1 MSRSNYFL
9 PFDMSHD
16 HKHHHHHHHHNIDD
30 SSIWK
35 LWVSIALNLA
45 ITIAEFVGGLLS
57 NSLAL
62 LSDAVHNL
70 NDTISLGI
78 SLVARKIS
86 KRGVNQDKTF
96 GYKRA
101 EIIGA
106 FINLITLVIVALFLL
121 KEGIERFFDPQ
132 PIDGFTMFWVA
143 IVGLI
148 GNFVT
153 AALLFKE
160 SKDNLNL
167 KSAYIHILSDGL
179 SSVGVIIGGWL
190 ILKYEWF
197 IVDTILTIAIGV
209 YILWHSYH
217 MLRETIDILMESKPD
232 DLQLDEL
239 KDTMLDLDGVCG
251 VHHIHVWRLN
261 ETQVL
266 LECHVVIEKE
276 DVYQMEDIKAAIK
289 QVLHDEFDIT
299 HSTLEFEF
307 EPCSSHHH
315 EPEHHHH

>member
-1 MSRSNYFL
+1 MA
-9 PFDMSHD
+9 HD
-16 HKHHHHHHHHNIDD
+16 HKHHHHHSFEDA
-30 SSIWK
+30 SLGK
-35 LWVSIALNLA
+35 LWVSIVLNLI
-45 ITIAEFVGGLLS
+45 ITLAQFIGGLIS

-70 NDTISLGI
+70 NDTVSLGI

-86 KRGVNQDKTF
+86 KRGVNHRKTF

-106 FINLITLVIVALFLL
+106 FINLITLVIVALFLI
-121 KEGIERFFDPQ
+121 KEGVERFFDPQ

-143 IVGLI
+143 IIGLA
-148 GNFVT
+148 GNLVT

-160 SKDNLNL
+160 SKENLNL
-167 KSAYIHILSDGL
+167 KSAYIHILSDAL

-190 ILKYEWF
+190 IIQYQWYV
-197 IVDTILTIAIGV
+197 VDTILTIAIGG

-217 MLRETIDILMESKPD
+217 MLRETIDILMESKP
-232 DLQLDEL
+232 EE
-239 KDTMLDLDGVCG
+239 LDLKELESKMLSVDEVCG
-251 VHHIHVWRLN
+251 IHHLHVWRLD
-261 ETQVL
+261 EHQVL

-276 DVYQMEDIKAAIK
+276 DVMQMEDVKSRLK
-289 QVLHDEFDIT
+289 KLLHDDFHIS

-307 EPCSSHHH
+307 EPCSAHHH
-315 EPEHHHH
+315 EPMHSH

>member
-1 MSRSNYFL
+1 MPN
-9 PFDMSHD
+9 D
-16 HKHHHHHHHHNIDD
+16 HKHHHHHHHDFDD

-35 LWVSIALNLA
+35 LWISIFLNLA
-45 ITIAEFVGGLLS
+45 ITLAEFVGGLLS

-70 NDTISLGI
+70 NDTISLVI

-86 KRGVNQDKTF
+86 KKGVNEDKTF

-106 FINLITLVIVALFLL
+106 FINLITLVIVALFLI
-121 KEGIERFFDPQ
+121 KEGVERFFEPQ
-132 PIDGFTMFWVA
+132 AIDGFTMFWVA

-148 GNFVT
+148 GNFAT

-197 IVDTILTIAIGV
+197 IVDTILTLGIGV

-217 MLRETIDILMESKPD
+217 MLRETIDILMESKPN
-232 DLQLDEL
+232 DLDLDNL
-239 KDTMLDLDGVCG
+239 KSIMLDIDGVCG
-251 VHHIHVWRLN
+251 VHHLHVWRLN
-261 ETQVL
+261 ETQIL
-266 LECHVVIEKE
+266 LECHVVIERD
-276 DVYQMEDIKAAIK
+276 DVYQMEEIKTSIK
-289 QVLHDEFDIT
+289 KQLHDEIEIS

-307 EPCSSHHH
+307 EPCSAHHH
-315 EPEHHHH
+315 ELDHHH

>member
-1 MSRSNYFL
+1 MPN
-9 PFDMSHD
+9 D
-16 HKHHHHHHHHNIDD
+16 HKHHHHHHHDFDD

-35 LWVSIALNLA
+35 LWISIFLNLA
-45 ITIAEFVGGLLS
+45 ITLAEFVGGLLS

-70 NDTISLGI
+70 NDTISLVI

-86 KRGVNQDKTF
+86 KKGVNEDKTF

-106 FINLITLVIVALFLL
+106 FINLITLVIVALFLI
-121 KEGIERFFDPQ
+121 KEGVERFFEPQ
-132 PIDGFTMFWVA
+132 AIDGFTMFWVA

-148 GNFVT
+148 GNFAT

-197 IVDTILTIAIGV
+197 IVDTILTLGIGV

-217 MLRETIDILMESKPD
+217 MLRETIDILMESKPN
-232 DLQLDEL
+232 DLDLDNL
-239 KDTMLDLDGVCG
+239 KSIMLDIDGVCG
-251 VHHIHVWRLN
+251 VHHLHVWRLN
-261 ETQVL
+261 ETQIL
-266 LECHVVIEKE
+266 LECHVVIERD
-276 DVYQMEDIKAAIK
+276 DVYQMEEIKTSIK
-289 QVLHDEFDIT
+289 KQLHDEFEIS

-307 EPCSSHHH
+307 EPCSAHHH
-315 EPEHHHH
+315 ELDHHH